1 MPIFAQNNSTLPQED
16 LAIYKIGVIGLLRKI
31 LSILF
36 LLVAGTVVL
45 MAQNQVVRISGN
57 VKDNNGEILPYAT
70 VRLKDTSTGCITDYN
85 GNFSFNGKVNG
96 QTLVVSSIGY
106 KDYEVA
112 LSSKTVFP
120 LKIVLEETS
129 YEIDEV
135 VIKPKRER
143 YKKKGNPAVE
153 LATEIINRRNEDNPF
168 ENDYVSRDRYETF
181 IIALDNFTEEKQ
193 QQAMF
198 RKFPFLSNYVDTSKV
213 SGKPILNIST
223 RELAATDFFQKR
235 PSRQKQLVHG
245 REWIGI
251 EDFLPDEE
259 VRASLEATLKDVD
272 LFNEKVMIMR
282 NEFVSP
288 FADYATTYYKYY
300 LQDTIWV
307 EGEKCVDLAFAPR
320 NVQSF
325 GFTGHLYITIDS
337 THFVKWI
344 QMNVPY
350 DINLNFVEYMNL
362 EQKFTRDSEHPR
374 LLTYECITA
383 EFKLYDFIDGIYG
396 RREVFYSGYKF
407 NDDVNLEPFDHQE
420 PVIEP
425 QEAYGRDDEFWA
437 QYRDK
442 EAGTDGG
449 KNNDVKEMLKE
460 LRDVP
465 AYYWTEQLVNLIFS
479 GFVPVREE
487 NNPFYI
493 GPVNTIISYNGME
506 KMRIKLGG
514 MTTAYLSPHLF
525 GTGYLIYGVDD
536 NRFKYF
542 GRLEYSFPEKKEQW
556 NEFPVHSLRLQ
567 YENDIYQYGQQYL
580 YTNKDNA
587 LLSLKRLP
595 DNMIGYVR
603 NTELT
608 YTRERH
614 SGFSLTA
621 SLRNRV
627 NEATKFIPM
636 ERTDGSGPVKEIMQT
651 ELEIG
656 LRYAPHEKFVQ
667 HKWNRKSKTPEH
679 PVFTLNH
686 TFSQAGLLGSDYS
699 IQHTEISYRQRLMAA
714 PIGYFDVML
723 RAGKI
728 WGQAPYPLLIIPN
741 ANLSY
746 TYRKETFETMTP
758 MEFVMDQHL
767 TWDVVYYMNGLIFNR
782 IPLFNNLKLRE
793 VLYCRGTWGSLS
805 DKNNPA
811 IDKSGKI
818 FSYPTD
824 RSKAT
829 GTVMKEPFV
838 EIGAGVENIF
848 KLVSINWF
856 KRMTYKNSPDVDQW
870 GLRIAV
876 HLQY

>member
-1 MPIFAQNNSTLPQED
+1 MDYFVKKYVLVIAVIIMNVSAMYAQS
-16 LAIYKIGVIGLLRKI
+16 GL
-31 LSILF
+31 
-36 LLVAGTVVL
+36 T
-45 MAQNQVVRISGN
+45 RIHGN
-57 VKDNNGEILPYAT
+57 VKDENGEVLPYTT

-85 GNFSFNGKVNG
+85 GNFSFNAKADG
-96 QTLVVSSIGY
+96 QTLVVTSIGY
-106 KDYEVA
+106 KDYEVK
-112 LSSKTVFP
+112 LTSRTSYP
-120 LKIVLEETS
+120 LKITLTS
-129 YEIDEV
+129 SAYDMEEV
-135 VIKPKRER
+135 VIKPTRER
-143 YKKKGNPAVE
+143 YQKKGNPAVE
-153 LATEIINRRNEDNPF
+153 LITEIINRRNEDNPF
-168 ENDYVSRDRYETF
+168 NNEFVSRDRYETF
-181 IIALDNFTEEKQ
+181 LIALDNFTEEKQ
-193 QQAMF
+193 QQATF
-198 RKFPFLSNYVDTSKV
+198 RNFPFLQEYVDTSKV
-213 SGKPILNIST
+213 SGKPVLNVSS
-223 RELAATDFFQKR
+223 RELAATDYFQRR
-235 PSRQKQLVHG
+235 PSRQKQKVHG

-272 LFNEKVMIMR
+272 LFNDKVMIMR

-288 FADYATTYYKYY
+288 FSDIATTYYRFY
-300 LQDTIWV
+300 LQDTLLV
-307 EGEKCVDLAFAPR
+307 EGEKCVDLAFVPR
-320 NVQSF
+320 NLQSF
-325 GFTGHLYITIDS
+325 GFTGHLYITVDS
-337 THFVKWI
+337 THFVKWV

-350 DINLNFVEYMNL
+350 DINLNFVEYMNV
-362 EQKFTRDSEHPR
+362 EQKFDRDSEHPR

-383 EFKLYDFIDGIYG
+383 ELKLYDFIDGIYG

-407 NDDVNLEPFDHQE
+407 NDDVDTEPFTHQE
-420 PVIEP
+420 PIIETA
-425 QEAYGRDDEFWA
+425 EALDRDSEFWA
-437 QYRDK
+437 QYRNMDD
-442 EAGTDGG
+442 GGDGG
-449 KNNDVKEMLKE
+449 KTQDVEEMIAR
-460 LRDVP
+460 LREVP
-465 AYYWTEQLVNLIFS
+465 VYYWTEQLINLIFS

-487 NNPFYI
+487 NNPFYV
-493 GPVNTIISYNGME
+493 GPINTILSYNGME
-506 KMRIKLGG
+506 KLRIKLGG
-514 MTTAYLSPHLF
+514 MTTANLNPHLF
-525 GTGYLIYGVDD
+525 GTGYLIYGLDD
-536 NRFKYF
+536 NRFKYY
-542 GRLEYSFPEKKEQW
+542 GRLEYSFLPKKEQW
-556 NEFPVHSLRLQ
+556 NEFPVHSIRLQ
-567 YENDIYQYGQQYL
+567 YEDDIYQYGQQYL

-587 LLSLKRLP
+587 LLSIKRLP

-603 NTELT
+603 NSELT
-608 YTRERH
+608 YTMERH
-614 SGFSLTA
+614 SGFSFTGV
-621 SLRNRV
+621 LRNRV
-627 NEATKFIPM
+627 NEATRFIPM
-636 ERTDGSGPVKEIMQT
+636 ERSDGSGPVNEIMQT

-686 TFSQAGLLGSDYS
+686 TFSKAGLLGSDYS
-699 IQHTEISYRQRLMAA
+699 IQHTELSYRQRIMAA

-782 IPLFNNLKLRE
+782 TPLLKKLKLRE

-811 IDKSGKI
+811 IDKSGNI
-818 FSYPTD
+818 FLYPTD

-829 GTVMKEPFV
+829 GTVMNEPFV

-848 KLVSINWF
+848 KLMSINWF

>member
-1 MPIFAQNNSTLPQED
+1 MNYLVKKYVLLIAIIMMNAQAMFAQSSLT
-16 LAIYKIGVIGLLRKI
+16 
-31 LSILF
+31 
-36 LLVAGTVVL
+36 
-45 MAQNQVVRISGN
+45 RISGN
-57 VKDNNGEILPYAT
+57 VKDENGEALPYTT

-85 GNFSFNGKVNG
+85 GNFSFNAKANG
-96 QTLVVSSIGY
+96 QTLVVTCIGY
-106 KDYEVA
+106 KDYEVK
-112 LSSKTVFP
+112 LSSSTRYP
-120 LKIVLEETS
+120 LNITLTS
-129 YEIDEV
+129 SAYDMEEV
-135 VIKPKRER
+135 VIKPTREK
-143 YKKKGNPAVE
+143 YQKKGNPAVE
-153 LATEIINRRNEDNPF
+153 LITEIINRRNDDNPF
-168 ENDYVSRDRYETF
+168 NNEYVSRERYETF
-181 IIALDNFTEEKQ
+181 LIALDNFTEEKQ
-193 QQAMF
+193 QQATF
-198 RKFPFLSNYVDTSKV
+198 RNFPFLKEYVDTSQV
-213 SGKPILNIST
+213 SGKPILNVSS
-223 RELAATDFFQKR
+223 RELAATDYFQRR
-235 PSRQKQLVHG
+235 PSRQKQKVHG

-259 VRASLEATLKDVD
+259 VRASVEATLKDVD
-272 LFNEKVMIMR
+272 LFNDKVMIMR

-288 FADYATTYYKYY
+288 FSDIATTYYRFY
-300 LQDTIWV
+300 LQDTLLV
-307 EGEKCVDLAFAPR
+307 EGEKCVDLAFVPR
-320 NVQSF
+320 NLQSF
-325 GFTGHLYITIDS
+325 GFTGHLYITVDS
-337 THFVKWI
+337 THFVKWV

-350 DINLNFVEYMNL
+350 DINLNFVEYMNV
-362 EQKFTRDSEHPR
+362 EQKFDRDSEHPR

-383 EFKLYDFIDGIYG
+383 ELKLYDFIDGIYG

-407 NDDVNLEPFDHQE
+407 NDDVDREPFTHQE
-420 PVIEP
+420 PIIET
-425 QEAYGRDDEFWA
+425 EDAMGKDSEFWA
-437 QYRDK
+437 QYRSMDD
-442 EAGTDGG
+442 GGDGG
-449 KNNDVKEMLKE
+449 KTQDVEEMISR
-460 LRDVP
+460 LREVP
-465 AYYWTEQLVNLIFS
+465 LYYWTEQLINLIFS
-479 GFVPVREE
+479 GFVPLRQE

-493 GPVNTIISYNGME
+493 GPINTILSYNGME
-506 KMRIKLGG
+506 KLRIKLGG
-514 MTTAYLSPHLF
+514 MTTANLNPHLF
-525 GTGYLIYGVDD
+525 GTGYLIYGLDD
-536 NRFKYF
+536 NRFKYY
-542 GRLEYSFPEKKEQW
+542 GRLEYSFPAKKEQW

-567 YENDIYQYGQQYL
+567 YEDDIYQYGQQYL

-603 NTELT
+603 NAELT
-608 YTRERH
+608 YTLERH
-614 SGFSLTA
+614 SGFSFTGV
-621 SLRNRV
+621 LRNRV
-627 NEATKFIPM
+627 NEATRFIPM
-636 ERTDGSGPVKEIMQT
+636 ERSDGSGPVNEIMQT

-686 TFSQAGLLGSDYS
+686 TFSKAGLLGSDYS
-699 IQHTEISYRQRLMAA
+699 IQHTELSYRQRIMAA
-714 PIGYFDVML
+714 PVGYFDVML

-767 TWDVVYYMNGLIFNR
+767 MWDVVYYMNGLIFNR
-782 IPLFNNLKLRE
+782 TPLLKKLKLRE

-811 IDKSGKI
+811 IDTSGNI
-818 FSYPTD
+818 FFYPTN

-829 GTVMKEPFV
+829 GTVMTEPFV

-848 KLVSINWF
+848 KLMSINWF

>member
-1 MPIFAQNNSTLPQED
+1 MEFSVRKYALVIAFIMMNVWAMFAQN
-16 LAIYKIGVIGLLRKI
+16 GL
-31 LSILF
+31 
-36 LLVAGTVVL
+36 T
-45 MAQNQVVRISGN
+45 RINGN
-57 VKDNNGEILPYAT
+57 VKDENGEVLPYTT

-85 GNFSFNGKVNG
+85 GNFSFNAKADG
-96 QTLVVSSIGY
+96 QTLVVTCIGY
-106 KDYEVA
+106 KDYEVK
-112 LSSKTVFP
+112 LSSRTRYP
-120 LKIVLEETS
+120 LNITLTS
-129 YEIDEV
+129 SAYDMEEV
-135 VIKPKRER
+135 VIKPTRER
-143 YKKKGNPAVE
+143 YQKKGNPAVE
-153 LATEIINRRNEDNPF
+153 LITEIINRRNDDNPF
-168 ENDYVSRDRYETF
+168 NNEYVSRERYETF
-181 IIALDNFTEEKQ
+181 LIALDNFTEEKQ
-193 QQAMF
+193 QQATF
-198 RKFPFLSNYVDTSKV
+198 RNFPFLQEYVDTSQV
-213 SGKPILNIST
+213 SGKPVLNVSS
-223 RELAATDFFQKR
+223 RELAATDYFQRR
-235 PSRQKQLVHG
+235 PSRQKQKVHG

-259 VRASLEATLKDVD
+259 VRASVEATLKDVD
-272 LFNEKVMIMR
+272 LFNDKVMIMR

-288 FADYATTYYKYY
+288 FSDIATTYYRFY
-300 LQDTIWV
+300 LQDTLLV
-307 EGEKCVDLAFAPR
+307 EGEKCVDLAFVPR
-320 NVQSF
+320 NLQSF
-325 GFTGHLYITIDS
+325 GFTGHLYITVDS
-337 THFVKWI
+337 THFVKWV

-350 DINLNFVEYMNL
+350 DINLNFVEYMNV
-362 EQKFTRDSEHPR
+362 EQKFDRDSEHPR

-383 EFKLYDFIDGIYG
+383 ELKLYDFIDGIYG

-407 NDDVNLEPFDHQE
+407 NDDVDTEPFTHQE
-420 PVIEP
+420 PIIETD
-425 QEAYGRDDEFWA
+425 EALDRDSEFWA
-437 QYRDK
+437 QYRSMDDS
-442 EAGTDGG
+442 GDGG
-449 KNNDVKEMLKE
+449 KTQDVEEMIKR
-460 LRDVP
+460 LREVP
-465 AYYWTEQLVNLIFS
+465 VYYWTEQLINLIFS

-493 GPVNTIISYNGME
+493 GPINTILSYNGME
-506 KMRIKLGG
+506 KLRIKLGG
-514 MTTAYLSPHLF
+514 MTTAYLNPHLF
-525 GTGYLIYGVDD
+525 GTGYLIYGLDD
-536 NRFKYF
+536 NRFKYY
-542 GRLEYSFPEKKEQW
+542 GRLEYSFKPKKEQW
-556 NEFPVHSLRLQ
+556 NEFPVHSIRLQ
-567 YENDIYQYGQQYL
+567 YEDDIYQYGQQYL

-603 NTELT
+603 NSELT
-608 YTRERH
+608 YTLERH
-614 SGFSLTA
+614 SGFSFTGV
-621 SLRNRV
+621 LRNRV
-627 NEATKFIPM
+627 NEATRFIPM
-636 ERTDGSGPVKEIMQT
+636 ERSDGSGPVSEIMQT

-686 TFSQAGLLGSDYS
+686 TFSKAGLLGSDYS
-699 IQHTEISYRQRLMAA
+699 IQHTELSYRQRIMAA
-714 PIGYFDVML
+714 PVGYFDVML

-782 IPLFNNLKLRE
+782 TPLLKKLKLRE

-811 IDKSGKI
+811 IDTSGKI
-818 FSYPTD
+818 FFYPTD

-829 GTVMKEPFV
+829 GTVMTEPFV

-848 KLVSINWF
+848 KLMSINWF

>member
-1 MPIFAQNNSTLPQED
+1 M
-16 LAIYKIGVIGLLRKI
+16 IGLLRKT
-31 LSILF
+31 LYVLF
-36 LLVAGTVVL
+36 LLMAGTIML
-45 MAQNQVVRISGN
+45 YAQGTIVRINGN
-57 VKDNNGEILPYAT
+57 VKDEKGQILSYAT
-70 VRLKDTSTGCITDYN
+70 VRLKDTSNGCITDYN
-85 GNFSFNGKVNG
+85 GNFSFNGKVDG
-96 QTLVVSSIGY
+96 QTLIVSSMGY
-106 KDYEVA
+106 EDYEIE

-120 LKIVLEETS
+120 LKVTLKEIS
-129 YEIDEV
+129 YQIDEV
-135 VIKPKRER
+135 IIKPQKEK
-143 YKKKGNPAVE
+143 YTKKGNPAVE
-153 LATEIINRRNEDNPF
+153 LAEEIIKRKDSDNPF
-168 ENDYVSRDRYETF
+168 NNEYVSRDRYETF
-181 IIALDNFTEEKQ
+181 VVALDNFTDEKQ

-198 RKFPFLSNYVDTSKV
+198 RKFPFLQEYVDTSKV
-213 SGKPILNIST
+213 SGKPILNVST
-223 RELAATDFFQKR
+223 RELAATDYYQKR
-235 PSRQKQLVHG
+235 PSRDKQVVHG

-259 VRASLEATLKDVD
+259 VRAAVEVTLRDID
-272 LFNEKVMIMR
+272 LFNEKVLILR

-288 FADYATTYYKYY
+288 FADYATTYYRFY
-300 LQDTIWV
+300 LQDTISI
-307 EGEKCVDLAFAPR
+307 EGEKCVDLAFVPR

-325 GFTGHLYITIDS
+325 GFTGHLYITVDS

-350 DINLNFVEYMNL
+350 DINLNFVEYMNV
-362 EQKFTRDSEHPR
+362 EQKFDRDSEHPR

-407 NDDVNLEPFDHQE
+407 NDDVDKEPFNHQE
-420 PVIEP
+420 HIIES
-425 QEAYGRDDEFWA
+425 ADSYNRDQEFWA
-437 QYRDK
+437 QYRNEK
-442 EAGTDGG
+442 TGSDGG
-449 KNNDVKEMLKE
+449 KTKDVKEMIAR
-460 LRDVP
+460 LRQVP
-465 AYYWTEQLVNLIFS
+465 VYYWTEQFINLLFS
-479 GFVPVREE
+479 GYIPIKEE
-487 NNPFYI
+487 NTPLYI
-493 GPVNTIISYNGME
+493 GPVNTTFSYNGME
-506 KMRIKLGG
+506 ILRIRLGG
-514 MTTAYLSPHLF
+514 MTTAYLNPHLF
-525 GTGYLIYGVDD
+525 ASGFVAYGIDD
-536 NRFKYF
+536 KRFKYN
-542 GRLEYSFPEKKEQW
+542 GRLEYSFKPKKEQW
-556 NEFPVHSLRLQ
+556 NEFPIHSLRLQ
-567 YENDIYQYGQQYL
+567 YENDIYQYGQQYI

-608 YTRERH
+608 YTLERH
-614 SGFSLTA
+614 SGITLTGA
-621 SLRNRV
+621 IRNKV

-636 ERTDGSGPVKEIMQT
+636 EKSDGSGSIDEIMQT

-656 LRYAPHEKFVQ
+656 LRYAPGEKFVQ
-667 HKWNRKSKTPEH
+667 HKWNRKSKTPEL

-686 TFSQAGLLGSDYS
+686 TISKAGLLGSDYS
-699 IQHTEISYRQRLMAA
+699 VQHTEFSYRQRLMAA

-723 RAGKI
+723 RAGKV

-758 MEFVMDQHL
+758 MEFILDEHL
-767 TWDVVYYMNGLIFNR
+767 TWDVVYYMNGLILNR
-782 IPLFNNLKLRE
+782 TPLIKNLKLRE

-805 DKNNPA
+805 DQNNPS
-811 IDKSGKI
+811 IDTSGKI

-838 EIGAGVENIF
+838 ELGAGIENIF
-848 KLVSINWF
+848 KIASINFF

>member
-1 MPIFAQNNSTLPQED
+1 MNYLVKKYALLIAIIMMNAQAMFAQSSLT
-16 LAIYKIGVIGLLRKI
+16 
-31 LSILF
+31 
-36 LLVAGTVVL
+36 
-45 MAQNQVVRISGN
+45 RISGN
-57 VKDNNGEILPYAT
+57 VKDENGEVLPYTT

-85 GNFSFNGKVNG
+85 GNFSFNAKADG
-96 QTLVVSSIGY
+96 QTLVVSCIGY
-106 KDYEVA
+106 KDYEVK
-112 LSSKTVFP
+112 LSSRTSYP
-120 LKIVLEETS
+120 LKIVLRSSAYDME
-129 YEIDEV
+129 EV
-135 VIKPKRER
+135 VIKPTRER
-143 YKKKGNPAVE
+143 YQKKGNPAVE
-153 LATEIINRRNEDNPF
+153 LITEIINRRNTDNPF
-168 ENDYVSRDRYETF
+168 NNEFVSRDRYETF
-181 IIALDNFTEEKQ
+181 LIALDNFTEEKQ
-193 QQAMF
+193 QQATF
-198 RKFPFLSNYVDTSKV
+198 RNFPFLKEYVDTSQV
-213 SGKPILNIST
+213 SGKPILNVSS
-223 RELAATDFFQKR
+223 RELAATDYFQRR
-235 PSRQKQLVHG
+235 PSRQKQKVHG

-259 VRASLEATLKDVD
+259 VRASVEATLKDVD
-272 LFNEKVMIMR
+272 LFNDKVMIMR

-288 FADYATTYYKYY
+288 FSDIATTYYRFY
-300 LQDTIWV
+300 LQDTLVV
-307 EGEKCVDLAFAPR
+307 EGEKCVDLAFVPR
-320 NVQSF
+320 NLQSF
-325 GFTGHLYITIDS
+325 GFTGHLYITVDS
-337 THFVKWI
+337 THFVKWV

-350 DINLNFVEYMNL
+350 DINLNFVEYMNV
-362 EQKFTRDSEHPR
+362 EQKFDRDSEHPR

-383 EFKLYDFIDGIYG
+383 ELKLYDFIDGIYG

-407 NDDVNLEPFDHQE
+407 NDDVDREPFTHQE
-420 PVIEP
+420 PIIET
-425 QEAYGRDDEFWA
+425 EDAMGKDSEFWA
-437 QYRDK
+437 QYRSMDD
-442 EAGTDGG
+442 GGDGG
-449 KNNDVKEMLKE
+449 KTQDVEEMISR
-460 LRDVP
+460 LREVP
-465 AYYWTEQLVNLIFS
+465 LYYWTEQLINLIFS
-479 GFVPVREE
+479 GFVPLRQE

-493 GPVNTIISYNGME
+493 GPINTILSYNGME
-506 KMRIKLGG
+506 KLRIKLGG
-514 MTTAYLSPHLF
+514 MTTANLNPHLF
-525 GTGYLIYGVDD
+525 GTGYLIYGLDD
-536 NRFKYF
+536 NRFKYY
-542 GRLEYSFPEKKEQW
+542 GRLEYSFPAKKEQW

-567 YENDIYQYGQQYL
+567 YEDDIYQYGQQYL

-603 NTELT
+603 NAELT
-608 YTRERH
+608 YTLERH
-614 SGFSLTA
+614 SGFSFTGV
-621 SLRNRV
+621 LRNRV
-627 NEATKFIPM
+627 NEATRFIPM
-636 ERTDGSGPVKEIMQT
+636 ERSDGSGPVNEIMQT

-686 TFSQAGLLGSDYS
+686 TFSKAGLLGSDYS
-699 IQHTEISYRQRLMAA
+699 IQHTELSYRQRIMAA
-714 PIGYFDVML
+714 PVGYFDVML

-782 IPLFNNLKLRE
+782 TPLLKKLKLRE

-811 IDKSGKI
+811 IDTSGNI
-818 FSYPTD
+818 FFYPTD

-829 GTVMKEPFV
+829 GTVMTEPFV

-848 KLVSINWF
+848 KLMSINWF

>member
-1 MPIFAQNNSTLPQED
+1 MNYLVKKYVLLIAIIMMNAQAMFAQSSLT
-16 LAIYKIGVIGLLRKI
+16 
-31 LSILF
+31 
-36 LLVAGTVVL
+36 
-45 MAQNQVVRISGN
+45 RISGN
-57 VKDNNGEILPYAT
+57 VKDENGEALPYTT

-85 GNFSFNGKVNG
+85 GNFSFNAKANG
-96 QTLVVSSIGY
+96 QTLVVTCIGY
-106 KDYEVA
+106 KDYEVK
-112 LSSKTVFP
+112 LSSSTRYP
-120 LKIVLEETS
+120 LNITLTS
-129 YEIDEV
+129 SAYDMEEV
-135 VIKPKRER
+135 VIKPTREK
-143 YKKKGNPAVE
+143 YQKKGNPAVE
-153 LATEIINRRNEDNPF
+153 LITEIINRRNDDNPF
-168 ENDYVSRDRYETF
+168 NNEYVSRERYETF
-181 IIALDNFTEEKQ
+181 LIALDNFTEEKQ
-193 QQAMF
+193 QQATF
-198 RKFPFLSNYVDTSKV
+198 RNFPFLKEYVDTSQV
-213 SGKPILNIST
+213 SGKPILNVSS
-223 RELAATDFFQKR
+223 RELAATDYFQRR
-235 PSRQKQLVHG
+235 PSRQKQKVHG

-259 VRASLEATLKDVD
+259 VRASVEATLKDVD
-272 LFNEKVMIMR
+272 LFNDKVMIMR

-288 FADYATTYYKYY
+288 FSDIATTYYRFY
-300 LQDTIWV
+300 LQDTLVV
-307 EGEKCVDLAFAPR
+307 EGEKCVDLAFVPR
-320 NVQSF
+320 NLQSF
-325 GFTGHLYITIDS
+325 GFTGHLYITVDS
-337 THFVKWI
+337 THFVKWV

-350 DINLNFVEYMNL
+350 DINLNFVEYMNV
-362 EQKFTRDSEHPR
+362 EQKFDRDSEHPR

-383 EFKLYDFIDGIYG
+383 ELKLYDFIDGIYG

-407 NDDVNLEPFDHQE
+407 NDDVDREPFTHQE
-420 PVIEP
+420 PIIET
-425 QEAYGRDDEFWA
+425 EDAMGKDSEFWA
-437 QYRDK
+437 QYRSMDD
-442 EAGTDGG
+442 GGDGG
-449 KNNDVKEMLKE
+449 KTQDVEEMISR
-460 LRDVP
+460 LREVP
-465 AYYWTEQLVNLIFS
+465 LYYWTEQLINLIFS
-479 GFVPVREE
+479 GFVPLRQE

-493 GPVNTIISYNGME
+493 GPINTILSYNGME
-506 KMRIKLGG
+506 KLRIKLGG
-514 MTTAYLSPHLF
+514 MTTANLNPHLF
-525 GTGYLIYGVDD
+525 GTGYLIYGLDD
-536 NRFKYF
+536 NRFKYY
-542 GRLEYSFPEKKEQW
+542 GRLEYSFPAKKEQW

-567 YENDIYQYGQQYL
+567 YEDDIYQYGQQYL

-603 NTELT
+603 NAELT
-608 YTRERH
+608 YTLERH
-614 SGFSLTA
+614 SGFSFTGV
-621 SLRNRV
+621 LRNRV
-627 NEATKFIPM
+627 NEATRFIPM
-636 ERTDGSGPVKEIMQT
+636 ERSDGSGPVNEIMQT

-686 TFSQAGLLGSDYS
+686 TFSKAGLLGSDYS
-699 IQHTEISYRQRLMAA
+699 IQHTELSYRQRIMAA
-714 PIGYFDVML
+714 PVGYFDVML

-767 TWDVVYYMNGLIFNR
+767 MWDVVYYMNGLIFNR
-782 IPLFNNLKLRE
+782 TPLLKKLKLRE

-811 IDKSGKI
+811 IDTSGNI
-818 FSYPTD
+818 FFYPTD

-829 GTVMKEPFV
+829 GTVMTEPFV

-848 KLVSINWF
+848 KLMSINWF

>member
-1 MPIFAQNNSTLPQED
+1 MHYLCSVFDIRDITIYIKGVNTILRKNITLLILLITGTIAVFAQGQT
-16 LAIYKIGVIGLLRKI
+16 
-31 LSILF
+31 
-36 LLVAGTVVL
+36 
-45 MAQNQVVRISGN
+45 VRISGN
-57 VKDNNGEILPYAT
+57 VKDDKGEILSYAA

-85 GNFSFNGKVNG
+85 GNFSFNGKVEG
-96 QTLVVSSIGY
+96 QTLIVSSLGY
-106 KDYEVA
+106 KEYEVK
-112 LSSKTVFP
+112 LSSKTKFP
-120 LKIVLEETS
+120 LNIVLQSVT
-129 YEIDEV
+129 YDLDEV
-135 VIKPKRER
+135 VIKPEKER

-153 LATEIINRRNEDNPF
+153 LANEIINRRSDDNPF
-168 ENDYVSRDRYETF
+168 NNEYVSRDRYETYL
-181 IIALDNFTEEKQ
+181 IALDNFTEEKQ

-198 RKFPFLSNYVDTSKV
+198 RKFPFLSEYVDTSKV
-213 SGKPILNIST
+213 SGKPILNVST
-223 RELAATDFFQKR
+223 RELAATDYYQKR

-288 FADYATTYYKYY
+288 FADYATTYYRYY
-300 LQDTIWV
+300 LQDTIDV
-307 EGEKCVDLAFAPR
+307 EGEKCVDLAFVPR
-320 NVQSF
+320 NLQSF

-362 EQKFTRDSEHPR
+362 EQKFARDSEHPR

-396 RREVFYSGYKF
+396 RREVFYSDYKF
-407 NDDVNLEPFDHQE
+407 NDDVDKEPFTHQE
-420 PVIEP
+420 HIIEP
-425 QEAYGRDDEFWA
+425 SEASERDEEFWA
-437 QYRDK
+437 QYRNTGT
-442 EAGTDGG
+442 ETDGG
-449 KNNDVKEMLKE
+449 KHKDVKEMLTQ
-460 LRDVP
+460 LRKVP
-465 AYYWTEQLVNLIFS
+465 VYYWTEQFINLLFS
-479 GFVPVREE
+479 GFIPVREE
-487 NNPFYI
+487 RTPFYI
-493 GPVNTIISYNGME
+493 GPVNTMISYNGME
-506 KMRIKLGG
+506 KIRFKLGG
-514 MTTAYLSPHLF
+514 MTTAYLNPHLF
-525 GTGYLIYGVDD
+525 GTAYLIYGVDD
-536 NRFKYF
+536 NRFKYY
-542 GRLEYSFPEKKEQW
+542 GRLEYSFEPKKEQW

-595 DNMIGYVR
+595 DNMIGYIR

-608 YTRERH
+608 YTQERH
-614 SGFSLTA
+614 SGFTFTGII
-621 SLRNRV
+621 RNRV

-636 ERTDGSGPVKEIMQT
+636 QRNDGSGPVKEIMQT

-686 TFSQAGLLGSDYS
+686 SMSYAGVLGSDYS
-699 IQHTEISYRQRLMAA
+699 IQHTELSYRQRLMAA

-758 MEFVMDQHL
+758 MEFILDQHL
-767 TWDVVYYMNGLIFNR
+767 TWDVVYYMNGLILNR
-782 IPLFNNLKLRE
+782 TPLVKDLKLRE

-805 DKNNPA
+805 DMNNPA
-811 IDKSGKI
+811 IDTSGKL

-838 EIGAGVENIF
+838 EVGAGIENIF
-848 KLVSINWF
+848 KLMSINWF
-856 KRMTYKNSPDVDQW
+856 KRMTYKDSPDVDQW
-870 GLRIAV
+870 GIRIAV

>member
-1 MPIFAQNNSTLPQED
+1 MTRLIRRYISL
-16 LAIYKIGVIGLLRKI
+16 V
-31 LSILF
+31 F
-36 LLVAGTVVL
+36 LLLAGTL
-45 MAQNQVVRISGN
+45 NLYAQSQTVRINGT
-57 VKDNNGEILPYAT
+57 VKDEKGEILPYAT
-70 VRLKDTSTGCITDYN
+70 VRLKNTSTGCTTDNN
-85 GNFSFNGKVNG
+85 GHFSFYAKPDG

-106 KDYEVA
+106 NDYEVT
-112 LSSKTVFP
+112 LSVSTKYP
-120 LKIVLEETS
+120 LNITLKEIT
-129 YEIDEV
+129 YQIDEV
-135 VIKPKRER
+135 VIKPPKEKYRR
-143 YKKKGNPAVE
+143 KGNPAVE
-153 LATEIINRRNEDNPF
+153 LAEEIINRRDKDNPF
-168 ENDYVSRDRYETF
+168 ENDYVSRERYETF
-181 IIALDNFTEEKQ
+181 LIALDNFTEEKQ

-198 RKFPFLSNYVDTSKV
+198 RKFQFLSDYVDTSKV
-213 SGKPILNIST
+213 SGKPILNVST
-223 RELAATDFFQKR
+223 RELAATDYFQKKPER
-235 PSRQKQLVHG
+235 HKQLVHG

-272 LFNEKVMIMR
+272 LFNEQVLIMR

-288 FADYATTYYKYY
+288 FAGYATTYYRYF
-300 LQDTIWV
+300 LQDTIEV

-320 NVQSF
+320 NLQSF
-325 GFTGHLYITIDS
+325 GFTGHLYITVDS

-350 DINLNFVEYMNL
+350 DINLNFVEYMNI
-362 EQKFTRDSEHPR
+362 EQKFTRDSIHPR

-396 RREVFYSGYKF
+396 RREVFYSNYQF
-407 NDDVNLEPFDHQE
+407 NDSVSREPFTHQE
-420 PVIEP
+420 HVIEP
-425 QEAYGRDDEFWA
+425 PEATERDDEFWA
-437 QYRDK
+437 QYRQN

-449 KNNDVKEMLKE
+449 KNKDVQEMLAR
-460 LRDVP
+460 LRQVP
-465 AYYWTEQLVNLIFS
+465 VYYWTEQFINLLFS
-479 GFVPVREE
+479 GFVPIQEE
-487 NNPFYI
+487 KTPFYI
-493 GPVNTIISYNGME
+493 GPVNTMLSYNGME
-506 KMRIKLGG
+506 KLRIKLGG
-514 MTTAYLSPHLF
+514 MTTAYLNPHLF
-525 GTGYLIYGVDD
+525 GTAYLIYGVDD
-536 NRFKYF
+536 RRFKYY
-542 GRLEYSFPEKKEQW
+542 GRLEYSFKPKKEQW
-556 NEFPVHSLRLQ
+556 NEFPIHSLRLQ

-608 YTRERH
+608 YTLERH
-614 SGFSLTA
+614 SGFTFTGQ
-621 SLRNRV
+621 LRNRV

-636 ERTDGSGPVKEIMQT
+636 VKTDGSGSVNEIMQT

-667 HKWNRKSKTPEH
+667 HKWNRKSKTPEY

-686 TFSQAGLLGSDYS
+686 SLAVKGIGSDYS
-699 IQHTEISYRQRLMAA
+699 IQHTEFSYRQRLMAA
-714 PIGYFDVML
+714 PVGYFDVML

-767 TWDVVYYMNGLIFNR
+767 TWDVVYYMNGLILNR
-782 IPLFNNLKLRE
+782 IPLVNNLKLRE

-805 DKNNPA
+805 DRNNPA
-811 IDKSGKI
+811 IEKSDRI
-818 FSYPTD
+818 FDYPTD

-838 EIGAGVENIF
+838 ELGAGIENIF
-848 KLVSINWF
+848 KIMSINYF
-856 KRMTYKNSPDVDQW
+856 QRMTYKNSPDVDQW

>member
-1 MPIFAQNNSTLPQED
+1 MAAILRKTAILLLLLTTGVIVAFAQGQS
-16 LAIYKIGVIGLLRKI
+16 
-31 LSILF
+31 
-36 LLVAGTVVL
+36 
-45 MAQNQVVRISGN
+45 VRIYGN
-57 VKDNNGEILPYAT
+57 VKDENGEILSYAT

-85 GNFSFNGKVNG
+85 GNFSFNGKVEG
-96 QTLVVSSIGY
+96 QTLIVSSLGY
-106 KDYEVA
+106 KDYEVK
-112 LSSKTVFP
+112 LSSRTSFP
-120 LKIVLEETS
+120 LKVVLKTTT
-129 YEIDEV
+129 YDLDEI
-135 VIKPKRER
+135 VIKPGKEK
-143 YKKKGNPAVE
+143 YVKKGNPAVE
-153 LATEIINRRNEDNPF
+153 LASEIINRRGDDNPF
-168 ENDYVSRDRYETF
+168 NNDYVSRDRYETYL
-181 IIALDNFTEEKQ
+181 IALDNFTEDKQ

-198 RKFPFLSNYVDTSKV
+198 RNFPFLSEYVDTSKV
-213 SGKPILNIST
+213 SGKPILNVST
-223 RELAATDFFQKR
+223 RELAATDYYQKR

-272 LFNEKVMIMR
+272 LFNEKVIILR

-288 FADYATTYYKYY
+288 FADYATTYYRFY
-300 LQDTIWV
+300 LQDTIDV
-307 EGEKCVDLAFAPR
+307 EGERCVDLAFVPR

-325 GFTGHLYITIDS
+325 GFTGHLYITVDS

-362 EQKFTRDSEHPR
+362 EQKFDRDSIHPR

-407 NDDVNLEPFDHQE
+407 NEDVDKEPFTHQE
-420 PVIEP
+420 QVIEP
-425 QEAYGRDDEFWA
+425 NEASERDEEFWA
-437 QYRDK
+437 DYRNNVT
-442 EAGTDGG
+442 GTDGG
-449 KNNDVKEMLKE
+449 KNKDVKEMLTR
-460 LRDVP
+460 LRKVP
-465 AYYWTEQLVNLIFS
+465 VYYWTEQFINLLFS
-479 GFVPVREE
+479 GFIPVKEDKT
-487 NNPFYI
+487 PFYI
-493 GPVNTIISYNGME
+493 GPVNTMLSYNGME
-506 KMRIKLGG
+506 KLRIKLGG
-514 MTTAYLSPHLF
+514 MTTAYLNPHLF

-536 NRFKYF
+536 NRFKYY
-542 GRLEYSFPEKKEQW
+542 GRLEYSFAPKKEQW

-567 YENDIYQYGQQYL
+567 YENDIYQYGQQYI

-603 NTELT
+603 NAELT

-614 SGFSLTA
+614 SGFTLTGTV
-621 SLRNRV
+621 RNRV

-636 ERTDGSGPVKEIMQT
+636 ERNDGSGAVKEIMQT
-651 ELEIG
+651 ELELG

-667 HKWNRKSKTPEH
+667 HKWNRKSKTPEQ

-686 TFSQAGLLGSDYS
+686 SISKAGILGSDYS
-699 IQHTEISYRQRLMAA
+699 IQHTEFSYRQRLMAA
-714 PIGYFDVML
+714 PVGYFDVML

-758 MEFVMDQHL
+758 MEFILDQHL

-782 IPLFNNLKLRE
+782 TPLIKNLKLRE
-793 VLYCRGTWGSLS
+793 VLYCRGVWGSLS
-805 DKNNPA
+805 DVNNPS
-811 IDKSGKI
+811 IDTSGEL

-838 EIGAGVENIF
+838 ELGAGVENIF
-848 KLVSINWF
+848 KLMSINWF

-870 GLRIAV
+870 GIRIAV

>member
-1 MPIFAQNNSTLPQED
+1 MYSVRKYVLVIAVIIMNVSAMYAQS
-16 LAIYKIGVIGLLRKI
+16 GL
-31 LSILF
+31 
-36 LLVAGTVVL
+36 T
-45 MAQNQVVRISGN
+45 RIHGN
-57 VKDNNGEILPYAT
+57 VKDENGEVLPYTT

-85 GNFSFNGKVNG
+85 GNFSFNAKADG
-96 QTLVVSSIGY
+96 QTLVVTSIGY
-106 KDYEVA
+106 KDYEVK
-112 LSSKTVFP
+112 LTSRTSYP
-120 LKIVLEETS
+120 LKITLTS
-129 YEIDEV
+129 SAYDMEEV
-135 VIKPKRER
+135 VIKPTRER
-143 YKKKGNPAVE
+143 YQKKGNPAVE
-153 LATEIINRRNEDNPF
+153 LITEIINRRNEDNPF
-168 ENDYVSRDRYETF
+168 NNEFVSRDRYETF
-181 IIALDNFTEEKQ
+181 LIALDNFTEEKQ
-193 QQAMF
+193 QQATF
-198 RKFPFLSNYVDTSKV
+198 RNFPFLQEYVDTSKV
-213 SGKPILNIST
+213 SGKPVLNVSS
-223 RELAATDFFQKR
+223 RELAATDYFQRR
-235 PSRQKQLVHG
+235 PSRQKQKVHG

-272 LFNEKVMIMR
+272 LFNDKVMIMR

-288 FADYATTYYKYY
+288 FSDIATTYYRFY
-300 LQDTIWV
+300 LQDTLLV
-307 EGEKCVDLAFAPR
+307 EGEKCVDLAFVPR
-320 NVQSF
+320 NLQSF
-325 GFTGHLYITIDS
+325 GFTGHLYITVDS
-337 THFVKWI
+337 THFVKWV

-350 DINLNFVEYMNL
+350 DINLNFVEYMNV
-362 EQKFTRDSEHPR
+362 EQKFDRDSEHPR

-383 EFKLYDFIDGIYG
+383 ELKLYDFIDGIYG
-396 RREVFYSGYKF
+396 RREVYYSGYKF
-407 NDDVNLEPFDHQE
+407 NDDVDTEPFTHQE
-420 PVIEP
+420 PIIETA
-425 QEAYGRDDEFWA
+425 EALDRDSEFWA
-437 QYRDK
+437 QYRNMDD
-442 EAGTDGG
+442 GGDGG
-449 KNNDVKEMLKE
+449 KTQDVEEMIAR
-460 LRDVP
+460 LREVP
-465 AYYWTEQLVNLIFS
+465 LYYWTEQLINLIFS

-487 NNPFYI
+487 NNPFYV
-493 GPVNTIISYNGME
+493 GPINTILSYNGME
-506 KMRIKLGG
+506 KLRIKLGG
-514 MTTAYLSPHLF
+514 MTTANLNPHLF
-525 GTGYLIYGVDD
+525 GTGYLIYGLDD
-536 NRFKYF
+536 NRFKYY
-542 GRLEYSFPEKKEQW
+542 GRLEYSFLPKKEQW
-556 NEFPVHSLRLQ
+556 NEFPVHSIRLQ
-567 YENDIYQYGQQYL
+567 YEDDIYQYGQQYL

-587 LLSLKRLP
+587 LLSIKRLP

-603 NTELT
+603 NSELT
-608 YTRERH
+608 YTMERH
-614 SGFSLTA
+614 SGFSFTGV
-621 SLRNRV
+621 LRNRV
-627 NEATKFIPM
+627 NEATRFIPM
-636 ERTDGSGPVKEIMQT
+636 ERSDGSGPVNEIMQT

-686 TFSQAGLLGSDYS
+686 TFSKAGLLGSDYS
-699 IQHTEISYRQRLMAA
+699 IQHTELSYRQRIMAA

-782 IPLFNNLKLRE
+782 TPLLKKLKLRE

-811 IDKSGKI
+811 IDKSGNI
-818 FSYPTD
+818 FLYPTD

-829 GTVMKEPFV
+829 GTVMNEPFV

-848 KLVSINWF
+848 KLMSINWF

>member
-1 MPIFAQNNSTLPQED
+1 MDYFVKKYVLVIAVIIMNVSAMYAQS
-16 LAIYKIGVIGLLRKI
+16 GL
-31 LSILF
+31 
-36 LLVAGTVVL
+36 T
-45 MAQNQVVRISGN
+45 RIHGN
-57 VKDNNGEILPYAT
+57 VKDENGEVLPYTT

-85 GNFSFNGKVNG
+85 GNFSFNAKADG
-96 QTLVVSSIGY
+96 QTLVVTSIGY
-106 KDYEVA
+106 KDYEVK
-112 LSSKTVFP
+112 LTSRTSYP
-120 LKIVLEETS
+120 LKITLTS
-129 YEIDEV
+129 SAYDMEEV
-135 VIKPKRER
+135 VIKPTRER
-143 YKKKGNPAVE
+143 YQKKGNPAVE
-153 LATEIINRRNEDNPF
+153 LITEIINRRNEDNPF
-168 ENDYVSRDRYETF
+168 NNEFVSRDRYETF
-181 IIALDNFTEEKQ
+181 LIALDNFTEEKQ
-193 QQAMF
+193 QQATF
-198 RKFPFLSNYVDTSKV
+198 RNFPFLQEYVDTSKV
-213 SGKPILNIST
+213 SGKPVLNVSS
-223 RELAATDFFQKR
+223 RELAATDYFQRR
-235 PSRQKQLVHG
+235 PSRQKQKVHG

-272 LFNEKVMIMR
+272 LFNDKVMIMR

-288 FADYATTYYKYY
+288 FSDIATTYYRFY
-300 LQDTIWV
+300 LQDTLLV
-307 EGEKCVDLAFAPR
+307 EGEKCVDLAFVPR
-320 NVQSF
+320 NLQSF
-325 GFTGHLYITIDS
+325 GFTGHLYITVDS
-337 THFVKWI
+337 THFVKWV

-350 DINLNFVEYMNL
+350 DINLNFVEYMNV
-362 EQKFTRDSEHPR
+362 EQKFDRDSEHPR

-383 EFKLYDFIDGIYG
+383 ELKLYDFIDGIYG

-407 NDDVNLEPFDHQE
+407 NDDVDTEPFTHQE
-420 PVIEP
+420 PIIETA
-425 QEAYGRDDEFWA
+425 EALDRDSEFWA
-437 QYRDK
+437 QYRNMDD
-442 EAGTDGG
+442 GGDGG
-449 KNNDVKEMLKE
+449 KTQDVEEMIAR
-460 LRDVP
+460 LREVP
-465 AYYWTEQLVNLIFS
+465 VYYWTEQLINLIFS

-487 NNPFYI
+487 NNPFYV
-493 GPVNTIISYNGME
+493 GPINTILSYNGME
-506 KMRIKLGG
+506 KLRIKLGG
-514 MTTAYLSPHLF
+514 MTTANLNPHLF
-525 GTGYLIYGVDD
+525 GTGYLIYGLDD
-536 NRFKYF
+536 NRFKYY
-542 GRLEYSFPEKKEQW
+542 GRLEYSFLPKKEQW
-556 NEFPVHSLRLQ
+556 NEFPVHSIRLQ
-567 YENDIYQYGQQYL
+567 YEDDIYQYGQQYL

-587 LLSLKRLP
+587 LLSIKRLP

-603 NTELT
+603 NSELT
-608 YTRERH
+608 YTMERH
-614 SGFSLTA
+614 SGFSFTGV
-621 SLRNRV
+621 LRNRV
-627 NEATKFIPM
+627 NEATRFIPM
-636 ERTDGSGPVKEIMQT
+636 ERSDGSGPVNEIMQT

-686 TFSQAGLLGSDYS
+686 TFSKAGLLGSDYS
-699 IQHTEISYRQRLMAA
+699 IQHTELSYRQRIMAA

-782 IPLFNNLKLRE
+782 TPLLKKLKLRE

-811 IDKSGKI
+811 IDKSGNI
-818 FSYPTD
+818 FFYPTD

-829 GTVMKEPFV
+829 GTVMNEPFV

-848 KLVSINWF
+848 KLMSINWF